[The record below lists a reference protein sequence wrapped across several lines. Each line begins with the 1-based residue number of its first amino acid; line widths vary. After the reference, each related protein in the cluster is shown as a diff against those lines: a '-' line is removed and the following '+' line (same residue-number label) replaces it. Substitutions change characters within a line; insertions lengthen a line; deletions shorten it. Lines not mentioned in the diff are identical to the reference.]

1 MTTDAATGT
10 TGQTFH
16 IQGMDC
22 AGCARTIE
30 QGVCGLA
37 GVASCELNFTS
48 EKLHI
53 TGDVSRE
60 TVIARV
66 RALGYEVVEPDT
78 ATQSAPTGNFFQ
90 FLWQRPTTRLALLG
104 ALLILPGII
113 LHELLGIEHW
123 LIDLSALAALLSAGV
138 PIARS
143 AWRALIINC
152 AITIN
157 LLMTIAAIGAV
168 IIGAYT
174 EAGMVIVLFAL
185 GEALEGYTSSRARD
199 SIRSLMQVVPN
210 TATLLRQAQSP
221 APSGAMG
228 GIIPLEPTSGAGG
241 TCTGDACTP
250 ATPGEQR
257 VSVESLQP
265 GDVILAR
272 PGERIPMDGR
282 VIAGDSAVNQAPI
295 TGESRLI
302 DKTVGDTL
310 FAGSINGAGALEI
323 EVTHRAEDT
332 TISRL
337 IRMVEEAQE
346 QRAPTQRF
354 IDRFAHYYTPAVV
367 VLALLVAIVPPLFFG
382 QPFWNPD
389 ADTFGW
395 FYRALALLV
404 VACPCALVISTPVSL
419 VSAISNAARRG
430 VLVKGGVHLETLS
443 RVRVIAF
450 DKTGTLTAGKPT
462 VIQTRTV
469 ACPDGCHSE
478 QPDICSDCDDLLA
491 LAHAVEQRSEHPLA
505 QAIVNAAAQRQV
517 QDRYPAASQVAALA
531 GRGVRGIVDGQEV
544 LLGSHQV
551 FEKSIPHPAA
561 LCAAAGADA
570 AAGYTPVLV
579 GTNNH
584 YLGTITVA
592 DTVRDS
598 SRAAIARLRQTHVQH
613 LVMLTGD
620 TAGTAQHIGDAVGV
634 TEVRAGLLPEEK
646 LQAVHELRQQYG
658 PVAMVG
664 DGINDAPALAAA
676 DVSIAIGGQAGGTA
690 QAMETADMT
699 LLRDDLRLL
708 PFALSLSRAT
718 MRTIQTNIV
727 LALGAKLVF
736 LVLVLLGMGTLW
748 MAVLADMGASVLVTL
763 YGTRLLGW
771 GERAPAM
778 PRQSGEEI
786 ASAQV

>member
-1 MTTDAATGT
+1 MTTTPVNDTP
-10 TGQTFH
+10 GQTFSVR
-16 IQGMDC
+16 GMDC
-22 AGCARTIE
+22 AACAQTVE
-30 QGVCGLA
+30 QGVRGLP
-37 GVASCELNFTS
+37 GVESCEINFTS
-48 EKLHI
+48 EKLRI
-53 TGDVSRE
+53 TGSVSRE
-60 TVIARV
+60 TIVARV
-66 RALGYEVVEPDT
+66 RALGYEVAEPSASST
-78 ATQSAPTGNFFQ
+78 AAPPEPTGNFWQ
-90 FLWQRPTTRLALLG
+90 FLWQRSTTRLALLG
-104 ALLILPGII
+104 ALLILPGVL

-123 LIDLSALAALLSAGV
+123 LIDVAALGALLAAGV

-143 AWRALIINC
+143 AWRALLINR

-157 LLMTIAAIGAV
+157 LLMTIAAVGAV

-174 EAGMVIVLFAL
+174 EAGMVMVLFAL

-210 TATLLRQAQSP
+210 TATLLRQAQP
-221 APSGAMG
+221 QAPPEDNSHTIA
-228 GIIPLEPTSGAGG
+228 LEPLSTTQDCGCTSGC
-241 TCTGDACTP
+241 CTSAAP
-250 ATPGEQR
+250 REQR
-257 VSVESLQP
+257 IPVEELQV
-265 GDVILAR
+265 GDIIMVR

-282 VIAGDSAVNQAPI
+282 VVAGETTVNQAPI

-302 DKTVGDTL
+302 EKAPDDTV
-310 FAGSINGAGALEI
+310 FASSINGAGALEI

-354 IDRFAHYYTPAVV
+354 IDRFAQYYTPAVV
-367 VLALLVAIVPPLFFG
+367 VLALLVAAVPPLLFG

-404 VACPCALVISTPVSL
+404 VACPCALVISTPVSI

-430 VLVKGGVHLETLS
+430 VLLKGGAHLEMLS

-450 DKTGTLTAGKPT
+450 DKTGTLTAGTPA

-469 ACPDGCHSE
+469 TCHDGCWLE
-478 QPDICSDCDDLLA
+478 QQAACADCDNLLA
-491 LAHAVEQRSEHPLA
+491 LAYAVEQRSEHPLA
-505 QAIVNAAAQRQV
+505 QAIVDAAEQRHV
-517 QDRYPAASQVAALA
+517 TERYPAASQVTALA
-531 GRGVRGIVDGQEV
+531 GRGIRGVIDHQQV
-544 LLGSHQV
+544 LLGSHKV
-551 FEKSIPHPAA
+551 FENSVPHPSA
-561 LCAAAGADA
+561 LCAAASEDA

-579 GTNNH
+579 GFDNH

-592 DTVRDS
+592 DTVRTS
-598 SRAAIARLRQTHVQH
+598 SQEAIAGLRQTGVAH

-620 TAGTAQHIGDAVGV
+620 TASTAQRIGAEVGL
-634 TEVRAGLLPEEK
+634 TEVRADLLPDQK
-646 LQAVHELRQQYG
+646 VQAVRELRQQYG

-676 DVSIAIGGQAGGTA
+676 DVSIAIGGKVGGTA

-708 PFALSLSRAT
+708 PFVRRLSRAT

-727 LALGAKLVF
+727 LALGAKFIF

-748 MAVLADMGASVLVTL
+748 MAVLADMGASLIVTL
-763 YGTRLLGW
+763 YGTRLLRW
-771 GERAPAM
+771 GQRRAEPA
-778 PRQSGEEI
+778 G
-786 ASAQV
+786 

>member
-1 MTTDAATGT
+1 
-10 TGQTFH
+10 
-16 IQGMDC
+16 MDC
-22 AGCARTIE
+22 AMCAQTVE
-30 QGVCGLA
+30 QGVCSLP

-53 TGDVSRE
+53 TGSVPRE

-66 RALGYEVVEPDT
+66 RALGYEVDESGT
-78 ATQSAPTGNFFQ
+78 AAPPAPAGTFLH
-90 FLWQRPTTRLALLG
+90 FLWQRTITRLALLG
-104 ALLILPGII
+104 ALLILPGVV
-113 LHELLGIEHW
+113 LHELLGIEHL
-123 LIDLSALAALLSAGV
+123 LIDVAALGALLVAGV

-143 AWRALIINC
+143 AWRALIINR

-157 LLMTIAAIGAV
+157 LLMTIAAMGAV

-174 EAGMVIVLFAL
+174 EAGMVMVLFAL
-185 GEALEGYTSSRARD
+185 GEALEGYTSRRARD
-199 SIRSLMQVVPN
+199 SIRSLMQVIPN
-210 TATLLRQAQSP
+210 TATLLQRAPSAAPAQAP
-221 APSGAMG
+221 AP
-228 GIIPLEPTSGAGG
+228 GIISLEPLNT
-241 TCTGDACTP
+241 TNDTTDATD
-250 ATPGEQR
+250 ATDTADSCCSDGCCSSAAPDSQREQR
-257 VSVESLQP
+257 VPVDALQV

-282 VIAGDSAVNQAPI
+282 VVAGESSVNQAPI
-295 TGESRLI
+295 TGESRLM
-302 DKTVGDTL
+302 DKAAGDSV
-310 FAGSINGAGALEI
+310 FASSINGAGALEI
-323 EVTHRAEDT
+323 EVTHRAEDN

-354 IDRFAHYYTPAVV
+354 IDHFAQYYTPAVV
-367 VLALLVAIVPPLFFG
+367 LLALLVASVPPLLFG
-382 QPFWNPD
+382 QPFWNPN

-430 VLVKGGVHLETLS
+430 VLVKGGAHLETLS

-450 DKTGTLTAGKPT
+450 DKTGTLTAGKPA
-462 VIQTRTV
+462 VIQMRTPTCQAGCSADAQA
-469 ACPDGCHSE
+469 ACA
-478 QPDICSDCDDLLA
+478 DCADLLA

-505 QAIVNAAAQRQV
+505 QAITDAAEQRHV
-517 QDRYPAASQVAALA
+517 ADRYPAASQVTALA
-531 GRGVRGIVDGQEV
+531 GRGVRGLVDGQHV
-544 LLGSHQV
+544 LLGSHRA
-551 FEKSIPHPAA
+551 FEGNVAHPAD
-561 LCAAAGADA
+561 LCAAATADA

-579 GTNNH
+579 GSDDR

-592 DTVRDS
+592 DTVRAT
-598 SRAAIARLRQTHVQH
+598 SREAIARLQRAGVAH

-620 TAGTAQHIGDAVGV
+620 TASTAQRVGADTGV
-634 TEVRAGLLPEEK
+634 SEVRADLLPEDK
-646 LQAVHELRQQYG
+646 VAALHELKQRG

-664 DGINDAPALAAA
+664 DGINDAPALAVA
-676 DVSIAIGGQAGGTA
+676 DVSIAIGGQVGGTA

-708 PFALSLSRAT
+708 PFALYLSRAT

-748 MAVLADMGASVLVTL
+748 MAVLADMGASLLVTL
-763 YGTRLLGW
+763 YGVRLLNWEGYSP
-771 GERAPAM
+771 E
-778 PRQSGEEI
+778 
-786 ASAQV
+786 